1 MLIVHCLKKKMVKTL
16 NIPTFPINQTNYR
29 SHDSNNRTSTRRYHP
44 KTIEIRLHSSIKS
57 NESTQKRGKK
67 LEERKGNQPDDRI
80 SEQWQ
85 WNNGRV

>member
-1 MLIVHCLKKKMVKTL
+1 MILTIVRARGVITRKPSKSVY
-16 NIPTFPINQTNYR
+16 IPP
-29 SHDSNNRTSTRRYHP
+29 SNPMKARR
-44 KTIEIRLHSSIKS
+44 RG
-57 NESTQKRGKK
+57 GKK

>member
-1 MLIVHCLKKKMVKTL
+1 MVKTL

-29 SHDSNNRTSTRRYHP
+29 SHSNNRTRHYHA
-44 KTIEIRLHSSIKS
+44 KTIEICLHSSIKS